1 MQSPATY
8 KACDLRNSGEAFRR
22 FHPAGLLV
30 GAHVLAIRLLRHKL
44 AGAAIAGMGASG
56 LVAALFT
63 FWPK

>member
-8 KACDLRNSGEAFRR
+8 KACDLRNSGEAFRQFR
-22 FHPAGLLV
+22 PAGLIG
-30 GAHVLAIRLLRHKL
+30 GAHVLAMALLRHKL
-44 AGAAIAGMGASG
+44 AGAAIACMGVAG